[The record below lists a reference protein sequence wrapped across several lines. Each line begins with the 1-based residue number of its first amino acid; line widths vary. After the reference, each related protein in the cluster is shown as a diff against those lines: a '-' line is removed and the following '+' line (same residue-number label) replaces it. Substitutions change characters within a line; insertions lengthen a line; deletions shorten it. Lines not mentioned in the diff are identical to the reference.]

1 MRLGAFD
8 SQFSDMAGTIPG
20 TGGEARLNEAY
31 RMAATFLS
39 ILPLLIMYVLAQR
52 KFIEGIER
60 TGMTGE

>member
-1 MRLGAFD
+1 
-8 SQFSDMAGTIPG
+8 
-20 TGGEARLNEAY
+20 
-31 RMAATFLS
+31 MAATFMS

>member
-1 MRLGAFD
+1 
-8 SQFSDMAGTIPG
+8 MAGTIPG